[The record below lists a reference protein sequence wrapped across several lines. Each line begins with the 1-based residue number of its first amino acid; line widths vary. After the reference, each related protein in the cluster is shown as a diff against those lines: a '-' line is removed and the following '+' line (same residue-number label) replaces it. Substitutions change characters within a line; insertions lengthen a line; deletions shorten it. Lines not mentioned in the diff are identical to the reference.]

1 MALEKRKFY
10 VRDDCYVRMMPMDS
24 KIVAKNRKAEFEYF
38 LLEHFEAGL
47 ALQGSEIKSVR
58 AGQVSLQES
67 YIQVD
72 ASSAWLVGAHIA
84 TYEAASY
91 TNHDPKRSRQLLL
104 HKKEIRQLWNAI
116 RQKGVTIVPV
126 RMYLKD
132 GRAKLDIAVA
142 KGKKL
147 YDKREVIAKRD
158 AEREIARVAGKRE

>member
-1 MALEKRKFY
+1 MSGDSY
-10 VRDDCYVRMMPMDS
+10 VRIMFMDS
-24 KIVAKNRKAEFEYF
+24 KIVANNRKAEFEYF

-47 ALQGSEIKSVR
+47 ALQGSEIKSIR

>member
-1 MALEKRKFY
+1 MSDDSY
-10 VRDDCYVRMMPMDS
+10 VRIMLMDS
-24 KIVAKNRKAEFEYF
+24 KIIAKNRKAEFEYF

-47 ALQGSEIKSVR
+47 ALQGSEIKSIR

>member
-1 MALEKRKFY
+1 MSDDSY
-10 VRDDCYVRMMPMDS
+10 VRIMRMDS

-47 ALQGSEIKSVR
+47 ALQGSEIKSIR